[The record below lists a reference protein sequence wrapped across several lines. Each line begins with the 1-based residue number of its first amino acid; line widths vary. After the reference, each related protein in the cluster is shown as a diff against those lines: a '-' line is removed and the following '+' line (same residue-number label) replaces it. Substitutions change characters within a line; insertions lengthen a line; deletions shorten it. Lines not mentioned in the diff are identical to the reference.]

1 MASIYQLKPAFQ
13 SLLRPIVKTLAK
25 LGVSANAVTI
35 FACLLSVVLGYSFL
49 LYQDRHILY
58 CILPG
63 FLLVRMALNAIDG
76 MLAREH
82 NMKSN
87 LGAFL
92 NELTDVLSDAML
104 YFPFALVSG
113 VRVDYAFIFVTLSG
127 LSEMAGIIGTQV
139 GSIRRY
145 DGPMGKSDRAF
156 VIGLLSL
163 LIAFGLKIPK
173 REYADWIFIALS
185 ILTFLTIVNRV
196 RKALKDGASKNSK
209 ES

>member
-25 LGVSANAVTI
+25 LGVSANAVTL
-35 FACLLSVVLGYSFL
+35 FACALSVGLGYAFL
-49 LYQDRHILY
+49 FYPNKHILY
-58 CILPG
+58 CILPA
-63 FLLVRMALNAIDG
+63 FLLIRMALNAIDG
-76 MLAREH
+76 LLAREH

-92 NELTDVLSDAML
+92 NELTDVLSDALL

-113 VRVDYAFIFVTLSG
+113 VRVDYALLFVTLCG
-127 LSEMAGIIGTQV
+127 LSEMAGIMGAQV

-156 VIGLLSL
+156 VIGLISL
-163 LIAFGLKIPK
+163 LLAFDVIP
-173 REYADWIFIALS
+173 RVRDYFNWMFIALS
-185 ILTFLTIVNRV
+185 ILTFLTVVNRIT
-196 RKALKDGASKNSK
+196 KALKDGSLKK
-209 ES
+209 